1 MIIIKPLLAILSLLF
16 FTACSYFLTDHKND
30 YLKEK
35 QTKSIVLPEDQ
46 SSRPIVD
53 YFPINTTN
61 DEQVGSEYEIPM
73 PQQVFSSGTSNE
85 VRMHKLG
92 ELRWVYVETLPSSA
106 WPVMKDFWISSSYGL
121 SVSNPNTGIIESK
134 TIESSE
140 NNSKLIMKIEHGIRQ
155 ASSEVFVSH
164 VVQLNGDWVRVSG
177 EENLEAKVLRQVL
190 DYFASSPSSGGTSL
204 VALNLN
210 YGQKAVLKQSDD
222 NKDSFIELN
231 LEYAR
236 SWAAVD
242 RALKEALITVNDLD
256 RDQGIFFVEFS
267 KQEEEKGFIRRMF
280 SSESFKGKY
289 QVIIK
294 EVNENTCMV
303 TIVSDGEDSKLYE
316 RDLLSEINQSL
327 S

>member
-1 MIIIKPLLAILSLLF
+1 MKRIKQLTILMALMILTS
-16 FTACSYFLTDHKND
+16 CSYFLTDHKND

-35 QTKSIVLPEDQ
+35 QTKSIVLPDGQ
-46 SSRPIVD
+46 ASRPIVD
-53 YFPINTTN
+53 YFPINTEN
-61 DEQVGSEYEIPM
+61 NEQVGTDYEIPI

-106 WPVMKDFWISSSYGL
+106 WPVMKDFWTASDYGL
-121 SVSNPNTGIIESK
+121 SLSNPNTGIIESNRV
-134 TIESSE
+134 ESNGKE
-140 NNSKLIMKIEHGIRQ
+140 TKLIMKIEHGIRQ

-164 VVQLNGDWVRVSG
+164 VVQQNEEWVRVTG
-177 EENLEAKVLRQVL
+177 ENNLEAKVLRQVL

-210 YGQKAVLKQSDD
+210 YGQKAVLKQSD
-222 NKDSFIELN
+222 NKDNFIELN

-242 RALKEALITVNDLD
+242 RALKEALITVKDLD

-267 KQEEEKGFIRRMF
+267 KQGEEKGFIRRLF
-280 SSESFKGKY
+280 SSESFVGNY
-289 QVIIK
+289 QVIVK
-294 EVNENTCMV
+294 EINENTCMV
-303 TIVSDGEDSKLYE
+303 TIVSDGDDAKVFE

>member
-1 MIIIKPLLAILSLLF
+1 MTIIKPLLVTFSLIFL
-16 FTACSYFLTDHKND
+16 TACSYFLTDHKND

-35 QTKSIVLPEDQ
+35 QTESIVLTDDQ

-53 YFPINTTN
+53 YFPINTENN
-61 DEQVGSEYEIPM
+61 DQVGLAYEIPM

-106 WPVMKDFWISSSYGL
+106 WPVMKDFWTSSSYGL
-121 SVSNPNTGIIESK
+121 SLSNPNTGIIESK
-134 TIESSE
+134 AMESLG

-164 VVQLNGDWVRVSG
+164 VVQLNGDWVRVS
-177 EENLEAKVLRQVL
+177 EEDNLEAEVLRQVL

-256 RDQGIFFVEFS
+256 RDQGVFFVEFS
-267 KQEEEKGFIRRMF
+267 KQEEEKGFIRRLF
-280 SSESFKGKY
+280 SGESFKGKY
-289 QVIIK
+289 QVIVQ
-294 EVNENTCMV
+294 EVNDNTCMV
-303 TIVSDGEDSKLYE
+303 TIVSDEEDSKLYE

>member
-1 MIIIKPLLAILSLLF
+1 MTISKTLPIILI
-16 FTACSYFLTDHKND
+16 FTFLTSCSYILTDHKND

-35 QTKSIVLPEDQ
+35 QTKSIVLPDNQ

-53 YFPINTTN
+53 YFPINTEDN
-61 DEQVGSEYEIPM
+61 EQVGTEYEIPM

-106 WPVMKDFWISSSYGL
+106 WPVMKDFWTSSNYGL

-134 TIESSE
+134 AIETSG

-164 VVQLNGDWVRVSG
+164 VVQQKGDWVRVSG
-177 EENLEAKVLRQVL
+177 EDNLEAKVLREVL

-210 YGQKAVLKQSDD
+210 YGQKAVLKQSDN

-242 RALKEALITVNDLD
+242 RALKEALITINDLD

-267 KQEEEKGFIRRMF
+267 KQEEKKGFLRRLF
-280 SSESFKGKY
+280 SGESFKGNY
-289 QVIIK
+289 QVIVK
-294 EVNENTCMV
+294 EVNDNTCLV
-303 TIVSDGEDSKLYE
+303 TIISDGEESKLYE

>member
-1 MIIIKPLLAILSLLF
+1 MTIIKSLLLTF
-16 FTACSYFLTDHKND
+16 SLIFLTACSYFLTDHKND

-35 QTKSIVLPEDQ
+35 QTESIVLTDDQ

-53 YFPINTTN
+53 YFPINTENN
-61 DEQVGSEYEIPM
+61 DQVGLAYEIPM

-106 WPVMKDFWISSSYGL
+106 WPVMKDFWTSSSYGL
-121 SVSNPNTGIIESK
+121 SLSNPNTGIIESK
-134 TIESSE
+134 AMESLG

-164 VVQLNGDWVRVSG
+164 VVQLNGDWVRVS
-177 EENLEAKVLRQVL
+177 EEDNLEAEVLRQVL

-256 RDQGIFFVEFS
+256 RDQGVFFVEFS
-267 KQEEEKGFIRRMF
+267 KQEEEKGFIRRLF
-280 SSESFKGKY
+280 SGESFTGKY
-289 QVIIK
+289 QVIVQ
-294 EVNENTCMV
+294 EVNDNTCMV

>member
-1 MIIIKPLLAILSLLF
+1 MTIIKSLLLTF
-16 FTACSYFLTDHKND
+16 SLIFLTACSYFLTDHKND

-35 QTKSIVLPEDQ
+35 QTESIVLTDDQ

-53 YFPINTTN
+53 YFPINTENN
-61 DEQVGSEYEIPM
+61 DQVGLAYEIPM

-106 WPVMKDFWISSSYGL
+106 WPVMKDFWTSSSYGL
-121 SVSNPNTGIIESK
+121 SLSNPNTGIIESK
-134 TIESSE
+134 AMESLG

-164 VVQLNGDWVRVSG
+164 VVQLNGDWVRVS
-177 EENLEAKVLRQVL
+177 EEDNLEAEVLRQVL

-256 RDQGIFFVEFS
+256 RDQGVFFVEFS
-267 KQEEEKGFIRRMF
+267 KQEEEKGFIRRLF
-280 SSESFKGKY
+280 SGESFKGKY
-289 QVIIK
+289 QVIVQ
-294 EVNENTCMV
+294 EVNDNTCMV
-303 TIVSDGEDSKLYE
+303 TIVSDEEDSKLYE

>member
-1 MIIIKPLLAILSLLF
+1 MKIIEPLITVMALMIVTS
-16 FTACSYFLTDHKND
+16 CSYFLTDHKND

-35 QTKSIVLPEDQ
+35 QTKSIVLSGDQ
-46 SSRPIVD
+46 ASRPIVD
-53 YFPINTTN
+53 YFPVNTEN
-61 DEQVGSEYEIPM
+61 NEQVGLEYEIPM

-106 WPVMKDFWISSSYGL
+106 WPVMKDFWTASNYGL
-121 SVSNPNTGIIESK
+121 SVSNPNTGIIESNLV
-134 TIESSE
+134 ESDGKE
-140 NNSKLIMKIEHGIRQ
+140 SKLVMKIEHGIRQ

-164 VVQLNGDWVRVSG
+164 LVEQNEEWVRVDG
-177 EENLEAKVLRQVL
+177 ENNLEANVLRQVL

-210 YGQKAVLKQSDD
+210 YGQKAVLKQSD
-222 NKDSFIELN
+222 NKDNFIELN

-267 KQEEEKGFIRRMF
+267 KQGEEKGFIRRLF
-280 SSESFKGKY
+280 SSESFKGNY
-289 QVIIK
+289 QVIVK
-294 EVNENTCMV
+294 EINENTCMV
-303 TIVSDGEDSKLYE
+303 TIVSDGEDAKLFE

>member
-1 MIIIKPLLAILSLLF
+1 
-16 FTACSYFLTDHKND
+16 
-30 YLKEK
+30 
-35 QTKSIVLPEDQ
+35 
-46 SSRPIVD
+46 
-53 YFPINTTN
+53 
-61 DEQVGSEYEIPM
+61 
-73 PQQVFSSGTSNE
+73 
-85 VRMHKLG
+85 MHKLG

-106 WPVMKDFWISSSYGL
+106 WPVMKDFWISSNYGL
-121 SVSNPNTGIIESK
+121 SLSNPNTGIIESK
-134 TIESSE
+134 TIEGLG

-164 VVQLNGDWVRVSG
+164 VVKLNGDWVRVSG
-177 EENLEAKVLRQVL
+177 EDNLEAKVLRQVL
-190 DYFASSPSSGGTSL
+190 DYFATSPSSGGTSL

-231 LEYAR
+231 LEYSR

-242 RALKEALITVNDLD
+242 RALKEALITVSDLD
-256 RDQGIFFVEFS
+256 RDQGVFFVEFS
-267 KQEEEKGFIRRMF
+267 KQEEEKGFIRRLF
-280 SSESFKGKY
+280 SRESFKGKY

-303 TIVSDGEDSKLYE
+303 TIVSDGEDSKTYE
-316 RDLLSEINQSL
+316 RELLSEINQSL

>member
-1 MIIIKPLLAILSLLF
+1 MKRIKQLTILMALMILTS
-16 FTACSYFLTDHKND
+16 CSYFLTDHKND

-35 QTKSIVLPEDQ
+35 QTKSIVLPDDQ
-46 SSRPIVD
+46 ASRPIVD
-53 YFPINTTN
+53 YFPINTEN
-61 DEQVGSEYEIPM
+61 NEQVGTDYEIPI

-106 WPVMKDFWISSSYGL
+106 WPIMKDFWTASDYGL
-121 SVSNPNTGIIESK
+121 SLSNPNTGIIESNRV
-134 TIESSE
+134 ESNGKE
-140 NNSKLIMKIEHGIRQ
+140 TKLIMKIEHGIRQ

-164 VVQLNGDWVRVSG
+164 VVQQNEEWVRVTG
-177 EENLEAKVLRQVL
+177 ENNLEAKVLRQVL

-210 YGQKAVLKQSDD
+210 YGQKAVLKQSD
-222 NKDSFIELN
+222 NKDNFIELN

-242 RALKEALITVNDLD
+242 RALKEALITVKDLD

-267 KQEEEKGFIRRMF
+267 KQGEEKGFIRRLF
-280 SSESFKGKY
+280 SSESFVGNY
-289 QVIIK
+289 QVIVK
-294 EVNENTCMV
+294 EINENTCMV
-303 TIVSDGEDSKLYE
+303 TIVSDGDDAKVFE

>member
-1 MIIIKPLLAILSLLF
+1 MNRIKQLTILMALMILTS
-16 FTACSYFLTDHKND
+16 CSYFLTDHKND

-35 QTKSIVLPEDQ
+35 QTKSIVLPDGQ
-46 SSRPIVD
+46 ASRPIVD
-53 YFPINTTN
+53 YFPINTEN
-61 DEQVGSEYEIPM
+61 NEQVGTDYEIPI

-92 ELRWVYVETLPSSA
+92 ELRWVYIETLPSSA
-106 WPVMKDFWISSSYGL
+106 WPVMKDFWTASDYGL
-121 SVSNPNTGIIESK
+121 SLSNPNTGIIESNRV
-134 TIESSE
+134 ESNGKE
-140 NNSKLIMKIEHGIRQ
+140 TKLIMKIEHGIRQ

-164 VVQLNGDWVRVSG
+164 VVQQNEEWVRVTG
-177 EENLEAKVLRQVL
+177 ENNLEAKVLRQVL

-210 YGQKAVLKQSDD
+210 YGQKAVLKQSD
-222 NKDSFIELN
+222 NKDNFIELN

-242 RALKEALITVNDLD
+242 RALKEALITVKDLD

-267 KQEEEKGFIRRMF
+267 KQGEEKGFIRRLF
-280 SSESFKGKY
+280 SSESFVGNY
-289 QVIIK
+289 QVIVK
-294 EVNENTCMV
+294 EINENTCMV
-303 TIVSDGEDSKLYE
+303 TIVSDGDDAKVFE

>member
-1 MIIIKPLLAILSLLF
+1 MKRIQQLIIFMALMILTS
-16 FTACSYFLTDHKND
+16 CSYFLTDHKND

-46 SSRPIVD
+46 TSRPIVD
-53 YFPINTTN
+53 YFPINTEN
-61 DEQVGSEYEIPM
+61 NLQVGAEYEIPM

-106 WPVMKDFWISSSYGL
+106 WPVMKDFWTSGNYGL
-121 SVSNPNTGIIESK
+121 SLSNPNTGIIESN
-134 TIESSE
+134 IVESDGKE
-140 NNSKLIMKIEHGIRQ
+140 SKLIMKIEHGIRQ

-164 VVQLNGDWVRVSG
+164 VIRQKEQWVRVTG
-177 EENLEAKVLRQVL
+177 EDNLEAKVLRQVL

-210 YGQKAVLKQSDD
+210 YGQKAVLKQSD

-231 LEYAR
+231 LEYSR

-256 RDQGIFFVEFS
+256 RDQGVFFVEFS
-267 KQEEEKGFIRRMF
+267 KQGEEKGFIRRLF
-280 SSESFKGKY
+280 SNESFKGNY
-289 QVIIK
+289 QVIVK
-294 EVNENTCMV
+294 EINDNTCMV
-303 TIVSDGEDSKLYE
+303 TIVSDSEDAKVFE

>member
-1 MIIIKPLLAILSLLF
+1 MTIIKPLLLTF
-16 FTACSYFLTDHKND
+16 FLIFLTACSYFLTDHKND

-35 QTKSIVLPEDQ
+35 QTESIVLTDDQ

-53 YFPINTTN
+53 YFPINSEN
-61 DEQVGSEYEIPM
+61 NEQVGLAYEIPM

-106 WPVMKDFWISSSYGL
+106 WPVMKDFWTSSNYGL
-121 SVSNPNTGIIESK
+121 SLSNPNTGILESK
-134 TIESSE
+134 AMEILG

-177 EENLEAKVLRQVL
+177 EDNLEAEVLRQVL

-256 RDQGIFFVEFS
+256 RDQGVFFVEFS
-267 KQEEEKGFIRRMF
+267 KQEEEKGFIRRLF
-280 SSESFKGKY
+280 SGESFKGKY
-289 QVIIK
+289 RVIVK
-294 EVNENTCMV
+294 EVNDNTCLV